1 MCIVSNMSS
10 ATDIVGSNN
19 NIIISLPAP
28 IADSRDGQH
37 LSAQQ
42 CFLREKCIEYFE
54 ASALDVGRGRQ
65 TTVTEG
71 RVGVRCAFCKDL
83 SREERAS
90 QASKYIFVITDLS
103 TYDVIVIFILCAH
116 ISCLV
121 YPFILSL
128 IISSPQPHSQTK
140 LHPSTHLWLWY
151 NVVIFP
157 TVTLSPRL

>member
-1 MCIVSNMSS
+1 MTYKLFIACAVSNMSS

-19 NIIISLPAP
+19 NIITSLPAP

-103 TYDVIVIFILCAH
+103 TYDVTCQH
-116 ISCLV
+116 MM
-121 YPFILSL
+121 
-128 IISSPQPHSQTK
+128 
-140 LHPSTHLWLWY
+140 
-151 NVVIFP
+151 
-157 TVTLSPRL
+157 